1 MDLYTY
7 YRSSAAYRVR
17 IVLELKGLACRH
29 IPVHLLRDGGEQ
41 HGADYR
47 AVNPQARIPSLRT
60 DDGNVL
66 VQSPAIIEY
75 LEERYPAPALLP
87 RDLEAR
93 ARHRAVAAIIGC
105 DIHPVHNL
113 SVLNRLRALG
123 HDEQAVLDW
132 ISHWMAQGLKA
143 VEALIGDKG
152 FCFETLGLA
161 DVYLLPQVYSARRF
175 EVDLAPYPRIRRVEA
190 LALELDAFRKAHP
203 DVQPDCPDVKGA
215 A

>member
-1 MDLYTY
+1 MDLFTY

-17 IVLELKGLACRH
+17 IVLELKGLDCRH

-47 AVNPQARIPSLRT
+47 TVNPQARVPSLRT
-60 DDGNVL
+60 DDGTVL

-75 LEERYPAPALLP
+75 LEERYPKPALLP

-105 DIHPVHNL
+105 DIHPLHNL
-113 SVLNRLRALG
+113 SVVNRLRALG
-123 HDEQAVLDW
+123 HDEQAVLEW
-132 ISHWMAQGLKA
+132 IGHWMSLGLEA
-143 VEALIGDKG
+143 VEALIGDEG
-152 FCFETLGLA
+152 FCFGALGLA

-175 EVDLAPYPRIRRVEA
+175 EVDLARYPRIRRVEA
-190 LALELDAFRKAHP
+190 LALERDAFRKAHP
-203 DVQPDCPDVKGA
+203 DVQPDCPGVQGTA
-215 A
+215 

>member
-47 AVNPQARIPSLRT
+47 TVNPQGRVPSLRT
-60 DDGNVL
+60 DDGEVL

-75 LEERYPAPALLP
+75 LEERYPEPALLP
-87 RDLEAR
+87 RDPEAR

-113 SVLNRLRALG
+113 SVVNKLRALG
-123 HDEQAVLDW
+123 HDEQTVLDW
-132 ISHWMAQGLKA
+132 IGHWMNQGLEA
-143 VEALIGDKG
+143 VEALIGDEG
-152 FCFETLGLA
+152 FCFGTLGLA

-175 EVDLAPYPRIRRVEA
+175 EVDLARYPRIQRAEA

-203 DVQPDCPDVKGA
+203 DVQPDCPDVQGA